1 MFTVYLGLG
10 SNLGDRKEMLNR
22 AINLIAEEIGP
33 IKQESAIY
41 ETAPWGNTEQPAFLN
56 QVVKIVTKLLPLEV
70 LAQIDQ
76 IEKQLKRRKQQHWGT
91 RTIDIDILFYENE
104 IVNLDNL
111 IIPHKYIAER
121 NFVLVPLNEIAST
134 LIHPVLKETI
144 NSLYQKC
151 SDNLPISKYK
161 N

>member
-1 MFTVYLGLG
+1 
-10 SNLGDRKEMLNR
+10 
-22 AINLIAEEIGP
+22 
-33 IKQESAIY
+33 
-41 ETAPWGNTEQPAFLN
+41 
-56 QVVKIVTKLLPLEV
+56 KLLPLEV

-76 IEKQLKRRKQQHWGT
+76 IEKQLNRRKQQHWGT

>member
-76 IEKQLKRRKQQHWGT
+76 IEKQLNRRKQQHWGT